1 MNELYN
7 CLGKSKQSVHQYL
20 GKKVNIEILVY
31 QIRIIVQQVRKDH
44 PMMGVRDIYYKMRPK
59 EIGRDR
65 FEDICKIEGLL
76 VQRARNYR
84 RTTNSLGVTRFE
96 NLTIDLKLSRIN
108 QLWQS
113 DITYFEIKGR
123 FYYIT
128 FIIDSYSR
136 KIVGHSTAKNLS
148 TESTTLP
155 ALLFAIKDRKITSE
169 DELILHSDGGGQYYD
184 KELLRITKALEIQNS
199 MCEYAWENGKAERIN
214 GVIKNNYL
222 KHRSINTYE
231 ELVKEVDRSVY
242 LYNSDKPHIELKR
255 KTPVEFENDYLCN
268 RRKTEGDKSATDK
281 TLVKRVNGWP
291 SGPKKKNLR
300 INIAQD

>member
-20 GKKVNIEILVY
+20 ARKVNIEILVY

-136 KIVGHSTAKNLS
+136 KIVGHSTAKKLKYRINNITS
-148 TESTTLP
+148 
-155 ALLFAIKDRKITSE
+155 IVICQKKDRKITSE
-169 DELILHSDGGGQYYD
+169 DELILHSDGGGQYSD
-184 KELLRITKALEIQNS
+184 KEVLRITKAVEIQNS
-199 MCEYAWENGKAERIN
+199 MCEYAVENSKAERIN
-214 GVIKNNYL
+214 GVIKNNSL

-231 ELVKEVDRSVY
+231 ELVKEV
-242 LYNSDKPHIELKR
+242 E
-255 KTPVEFENDYLCN
+255 
-268 RRKTEGDKSATDK
+268 
-281 TLVKRVNGWP
+281 
-291 SGPKKKNLR
+291 PKCVL
-300 INIAQD
+300 I